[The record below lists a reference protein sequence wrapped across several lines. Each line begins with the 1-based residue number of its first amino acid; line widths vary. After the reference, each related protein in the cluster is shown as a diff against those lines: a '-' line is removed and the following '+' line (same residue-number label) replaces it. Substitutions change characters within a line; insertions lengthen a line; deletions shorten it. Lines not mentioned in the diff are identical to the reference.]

1 MVFFEQ
7 QIANQSMLRFRYPKS
22 VTPFRFS
29 DFNNFMLVPLELDE
43 TLDRFVT
50 LNYWYNTTSKFYP
63 KLPRVD
69 VSKSSYF
76 CNHKFV
82 KRLYHPGHF
91 SLNLPYCEGS
101 SPSFRRFCEASIKR
115 STIDFEEL
123 RAAPRAHLPLPPLRS
138 PHQSFLPPFH
148 LSSIC
153 LGNIP
158 RSSLKQLPRFPARP
172 HLPPPIQSLALSI
185 LPPPTEHPLPI
196 LLAPVIEPPPGQKRT
211 NPESPYAPS
220 RCCTRQGSALSQEP
234 GS

>member
-1 MVFFEQ
+1 
-7 QIANQSMLRFRYPKS
+7 
-22 VTPFRFS
+22 
-29 DFNNFMLVPLELDE
+29 MLVPLELDE

-50 LNYWYNTTSKFYP
+50 LHYWCNTTSKFYP
-63 KLPRVD
+63 KPPRVD

-101 SPSFRRFCEASIKR
+101 SPSFRRSCEASIER

-123 RAAPRAHLPLPPLRS
+123 RAAPRAHPPLPPLRS

-172 HLPPPIQSLALSI
+172 HLPPPIQPLALSI

-196 LLAPVIEPPPGQKRT
+196 LLAPVTEPPPGKKKDQSRITVCSLPILYEARVRSFSRT
-211 NPESPYAPS
+211 RQLDLNRRGSHALTPS
-220 RCCTRQGSALSQEP
+220 RFRILS
-234 GS
+234 